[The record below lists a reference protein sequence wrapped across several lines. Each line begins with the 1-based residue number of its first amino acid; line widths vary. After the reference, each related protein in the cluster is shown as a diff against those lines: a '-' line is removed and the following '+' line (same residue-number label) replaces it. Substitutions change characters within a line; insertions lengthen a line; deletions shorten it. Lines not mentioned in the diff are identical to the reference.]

1 VQSNLSNWEDLII
14 IYQIT
19 KVLQQ
24 KCPVIVT
31 AIVSDAFQWN
41 VSTFWLLV
49 IQRAIKNFNE
59 VEKVHF
65 DVLTN
70 L

>member
-1 VQSNLSNWEDLII
+1 LPNGEKGWAPL

-24 KCPVIVT
+24 NCPVIVT
-31 AIVSDAFQWN
+31 AIVSDAFQWD

-49 IQRAIKNFNE
+49 IQQAIKNSM
-59 VEKVHF
+59 K
-65 DVLTN
+65 
-70 L
+70 